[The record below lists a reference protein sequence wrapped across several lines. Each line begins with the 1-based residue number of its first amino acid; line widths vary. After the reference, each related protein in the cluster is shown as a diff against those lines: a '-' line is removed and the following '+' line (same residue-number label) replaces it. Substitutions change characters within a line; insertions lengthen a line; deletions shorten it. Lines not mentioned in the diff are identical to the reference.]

1 MNRIKT
7 LTTLEAFFLYSL
19 LPFGLF
25 GMIILPILGDS
36 LFGLTSTFASSDS
49 LWIFPISIL
58 FVQLLYSF
66 VMYFGLTRANLIP
79 LSLARLPIKVAQG
92 SRGTIQPRDSLSRRT
107 FIQKGI
113 LAAGVLVLTAYSLDK
128 IISSIATKSPGG
140 ISNQQ
145 STAIDLQDAPA
156 IFSDPRLASLVDNEI
171 TPNNSFYRV
180 AIDIFDPS
188 VDASSGSLQVSGS
201 VKNPMSYS
209 LSDLQNSFQGV
220 DQYNTFECVSNQ
232 INATTLIGN
241 AKWTGVKISD
251 ILGAAGGA
259 NSGAQY
265 VVFYSVD
272 GYSVAIPLSKAL
284 MADSI
289 LAYMMNDQ
297 SLPQKHGYPL
307 RAVIPGLYGM
317 MSAKWINKIEVV
329 DSPYQGYWQTRGWS
343 NTGIVQTV
351 SFITI
356 PGNGSTVSLS
366 QYGSVI
372 LGGMA
377 YAGDRGISKVEVSVD
392 GGNTWQTAELK
403 KPLSNETWALW
414 AFEWRPSQTGTYN
427 IYARATDGTGS
438 LQTSN
443 STNTFPNGA
452 TGYAMTSIRIT
463 S

>member
-1 MNRIKT
+1 MNRIKSIS
-7 LTTLEAFFLYSL
+7 TLEAFLLYSL
-19 LPFGLF
+19 LPFFLF
-25 GMIILPILGDS
+25 GVVLLLIFGDS
-36 LFGLTSTFASSDS
+36 VFGLTSTFASSDS
-49 LWIFPISIL
+49 LWFFPMSLL

-66 VMYFGLTRANLIP
+66 VMYNGLTRAKLIP
-79 LSLARLPIKVAQG
+79 LSLASLPIKVAQG
-92 SRGTIQPRDSLSRRT
+92 NKGTIRPRDSLSRRT

-113 LAAGVLVLTAYSLDK
+113 LTAGVLVLTAYSLDK
-128 IISSIATKSPGG
+128 IISSIASKSPTG

-171 TPNNSFYRV
+171 TPNSSFYRV

-188 VDASSGSLQVSGS
+188 VDASSWSLQVSGS

-220 DQYNTFECVSNQ
+220 EQYNTFECVSNQ
-232 INATTLIGN
+232 INSNLIGN

-251 ILGAAGGA
+251 ILGAGGGA

-284 MADSI
+284 MTDSI

-297 SLPQKHGYPL
+297 TLPQKHGYPL

-317 MSAKWINKIEVV
+317 MSAKWINKIDVV

-351 SFITI
+351 AFITI
-356 PGNGSTVSLS
+356 PSNRATVSLS

-377 YAGDRGISKVEVSVD
+377 YAGDKGISKVEVSVN

-403 KPLSNETWALW
+403 KPLSSETWALW
-414 AFEWRPSQTGTYN
+414 AFEWKPSQTGTYN